1 VDEQAAFEF
10 VATYLVEQFEVP
22 REKVTLDANLFEDL
36 ELDSID
42 ALDMVGLL
50 EARLGVQVDEDEIRK
65 IRTVGDVAGYI
76 LRHAG
81 ASGND
86 G

>member
-1 VDEQAAFEF
+1 MDRQAAFE
-10 VATYLVEQFEVP
+10 VVTKYLVEQFDVP
-22 REKVTLDANLFEDL
+22 PDKVTLEANLFEDL

-50 EARLGVQVDEDEIRK
+50 EARLGVQVDEEEIRS
-65 IRTVGDVAGYI
+65 IRTVADVADYI
-76 LRHAG
+76 VNHAG
-81 ASGND
+81 QAASD